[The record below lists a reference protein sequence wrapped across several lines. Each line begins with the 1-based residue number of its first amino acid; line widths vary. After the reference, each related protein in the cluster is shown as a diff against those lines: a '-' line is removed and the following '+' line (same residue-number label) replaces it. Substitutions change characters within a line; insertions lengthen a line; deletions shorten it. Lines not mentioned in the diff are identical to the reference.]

1 MTERSNL
8 PERSP
13 ERDAAI
19 AMVLN
24 LVPIH
29 GWSIK
34 SLQQAITDETD
45 LMLLFP
51 GGTPDLI
58 ETSCDLADRQM
69 EEDAAAADFEGLG
82 LTKRVRAVI
91 ALRLD
96 RQRPNRDA
104 IRRAIA
110 VLAIPTLAPLS
121 ARITAHTVDSIWF
134 AAGDRSA
141 DFSWYTKRAILA
153 VVYAGTLLFWL
164 RDYGENDAATL
175 EFLDRRLQGVGNI
188 GKVKARIERALDRFK
203 PHRFKRNQSE
213 AV

>member
-1 MTERSNL
+1 MMSERSNL

-13 ERDAAI
+13 ERDAALV
-19 AMVLN
+19 VLLD

-29 GWSIK
+29 GWSIR
-34 SLQQAITDETD
+34 SLQQAVGEATD
-45 LMLLFP
+45 LSLLFP

-58 ETSCDLADRQM
+58 EAYCDLADRDM
-69 EEDAAAADFEGLG
+69 EQDAANADFDGLG

-110 VLAIPTLAPLS
+110 VLSLPSFAPLS
-121 ARITAHTVDSIWF
+121 ARITARTVDSIWF

-153 VVYAGTLLFWL
+153 AVYAATLLYWL
-164 RDYGENDAATL
+164 RDYGEDDAATL
-175 EFLDRRLQGVGNI
+175 EFLDRRLAGVGRF
-188 GKVKARIERALDRFK
+188 GKAKARLERAVARFK
-203 PHRFKRNQSE
+203 PGQSK
-213 AV
+213 AA

>member
-8 PERSP
+8 PERSG
-13 ERDAAI
+13 ERDSAI
-19 AMVLN
+19 ALVLD
-24 LVPIH
+24 LVPVH

-45 LMLLFP
+45 LTLLFP

-58 ETSCDLADRQM
+58 EATCDLADRQM
-69 EEDAAAADFEGLG
+69 EEDAAGADFGGQG

-96 RQRPNRDA
+96 RQRTNRDA

-110 VLAIPTLAPLS
+110 VLMIPTFAPLS
-121 ARITAHTVDSIWF
+121 VRITARTVDSIWF

-153 VVYAGTLLFWL
+153 VVYGATLLFWL
-164 RDYGENDAATL
+164 RDYSADDSATL
-175 EFLDRRLQGVGNI
+175 EFLDRRLKGVGSV
-188 GKVKARIERALDRFK
+188 GKAKARVERALGRFK
-203 PHRFKRNQSE
+203 PGFGK
-213 AV
+213 AA

>member
-1 MTERSNL
+1 MIERSNL

-13 ERDAAI
+13 ERDVALAI
-19 AMVLN
+19 VLD

-29 GWSIK
+29 GWSIR
-34 SLQQAITDETD
+34 SLQSAITDGTD
-45 LMLLFP
+45 LALLFP

-58 ETSCDLADRQM
+58 EAYGDLADRQM
-69 EEDAAAADFEGLG
+69 EQDAADANFEGLG
-82 LTKRVRAVI
+82 LTKRVRATI

-110 VLAIPTLAPLS
+110 VLALPTHAPVS
-121 ARITAHTVDSIWF
+121 ARITARTVDSIWF

-153 VVYAGTLLFWL
+153 AVYGTTLLYWL
-164 RDYGENDAATL
+164 RDYGEDDAATL
-175 EFLDRRLQGVGNI
+175 EFLDRRLAGI
-188 GKVKARIERALDRFK
+188 GRFGKAKARVERTLARFK
-203 PHRFKRNQSE
+203 PGQSK
-213 AV
+213 AA

>member
-8 PERSP
+8 PERSA

-19 AMVLN
+19 ALVLD
-24 LVPIH
+24 LVAVH

-34 SLQQAITDETD
+34 SLQQAIMDETD
-45 LMLLFP
+45 LTLLFP

-58 ETSCDLADRQM
+58 EASCDLADRQM
-69 EEDAAAADFEGLG
+69 EEDAAVADFGGLG

-96 RQRPNRDA
+96 RQRTNRDA

-110 VLAIPTLAPLS
+110 VLMIPTLAPLS
-121 ARITAHTVDSIWF
+121 ARITARTVDSIWF
-134 AAGDRSA
+134 AAGDLSA

-153 VVYAGTLLFWL
+153 VVYGSTLLFWL
-164 RDYGENDAATL
+164 RDYSEDDSATL
-175 EFLDRRLQGVGNI
+175 EFLDRRLQGVGRI
-188 GKVKARIERALDRFK
+188 GKAKARIERALGRIK
-203 PHRFKRNQSE
+203 PGRGK
-213 AV
+213 AA